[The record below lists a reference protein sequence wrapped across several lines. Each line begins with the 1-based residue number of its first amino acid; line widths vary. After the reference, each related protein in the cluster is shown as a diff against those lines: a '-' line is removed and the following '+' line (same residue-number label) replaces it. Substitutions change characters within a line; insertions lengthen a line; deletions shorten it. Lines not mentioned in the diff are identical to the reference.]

1 MRIKTDIIYGDTAQ
15 DEIHK
20 GAEIVAQAVGSTLGP
35 SGKNVAIAYSNE
47 YGIHARIVVKDGV
60 TVARSID
67 LDNEYQN
74 MGAQIIK
81 EASWKTVQ
89 AVGDGTT
96 VSAILS
102 FALYDQIFKLSRAGY
117 DPILLR
123 KEVEKA
129 VDKVIGEIDKLA
141 IPVKTLEQ
149 KKQIANISA
158 NDEELGELIAK
169 TVHEMGENGLVLVEE
184 STLPH
189 TKVEKTEGF
198 QFDKGWAAPEFMTNP
213 NRLEATI
220 ENPLILITDEYV
232 NDLRLIEDLLNALA
246 TQHKKLV
253 FLASNFS
260 LVVAG
265 NMADNKNRGVLPS
278 LLIEAPSMGQNQRNT
293 LSDMAVLTGATFFS
307 QSTGKKLADA
317 TIEDLGQAEYVKS
330 TRNETLISGGH
341 GNKLVI
347 KERVAEIEKMLE
359 TEEMDFDKEKLK
371 ERLARFTSGIAVI
384 KVGGATETEMKERLE
399 RVKDSV
405 QATKAAVATGIVP
418 GGEVIYLIIRQVLSP
433 KNIAENI
440 VYQALYQPFKILLTN
455 AGLDAGE
462 WYEKL
467 QNATKH
473 SGIDITK
480 QTIVDM
486 VKEGII
492 DPSEVSKEAL
502 KNACSTA
509 IANSSIGFIV
519 IQKNT
524 DKDTKR

>member
-1 MRIKTDIIYGDTAQ
+1 MRIKTDIIQKEEAQ
-15 DEIHK
+15 DAIYK
-20 GAEIVAQAVGSTLGP
+20 GAEIVSSAVGSTLGP

-47 YGIHARIVVKDGV
+47 YGIHMRIVVKDGV

-67 LDNEYQN
+67 LDDEFAN

-96 VSAILS
+96 VSSILS
-102 FALYDQIFKLSRAGY
+102 FALYKQIFKLSRAGY

-129 VDKVIGEIDKLA
+129 VDKVIAEIDKIA

-169 TVHEMGENGLVLVEE
+169 TIQDMGPNGLILVEE
-184 STLPH
+184 STFPV

-213 NRLEATI
+213 NRLEATV
-220 ENPLILITDEYV
+220 ENPYILITDEYV
-232 NDLRLIEDLLNALA
+232 NDLKQIEDLLNELA
-246 TQHKKLV
+246 QKRKKLV
-253 FLASNFS
+253 FIASNFS
-260 LVVAG
+260 LIVAG

-278 LLIEAPSMGQNQRNT
+278 LLIEAPGMGQNQKNT
-293 LSDMAVLTGATFFS
+293 LSDIAVLTGGTFFS
-307 QSTGKKLADA
+307 QSTGRSLKDA
-317 TIEDLGQAEYVKS
+317 TLEDLGQAEYVKS
-330 TRNETLISGGH
+330 TRTETLISGGK
-341 GNKLVI
+341 GQ
-347 KERVAEIEKMLE
+347 KEVVTSRIAEIEKMLDS
-359 TEEMDFDKEKLK
+359 EEQEFDKEKLK

-418 GGEVIYLIIRQVLSP
+418 GGEVIYLVIRETLST

-440 VYQALYQPFKILLTN
+440 VYQALFEPFRILLTN

-467 QNATKH
+467 KSSPKHAGVDVTKPA
-473 SGIDITK
+473 
-480 QTIVDM
+480 IVDM

-492 DPSEVSKEAL
+492 DPSEVSREAL
-502 KNACSTA
+502 RNACSTA
-509 IANSSIGFIV
+509 IANSSIGFII

-524 DKDTKR
+524 EKDTKR